1 MKNLSEITTRKFVEK
16 IDLSKWEVE
25 TPDGYKDIVSS
36 NKTIKY
42 QVYNIIL
49 ENGNYL
55 KCADNHILIEENGN
69 EIYAKDSHNKLI
81 RTKFGPHRVISVE
94 STGNYE
100 NMYDLSVDSED
111 HTYFTNDILS
121 HNTICTAAY
130 FLWVVLFNT
139 DKNIA
144 ILANKAAMAREILS
158 RIQFSYENLPFWIQQ
173 GVVEWNKGSIK
184 LDNNSKIFTAA
195 TSPNAIR
202 GSSCTHVYCDE
213 LAFVPNNIAE
223 EFLTSVFPVLSSGQN
238 TKIFVTSTPKGMN
251 MFYKMWVEAE
261 AGRNGFSPVR
271 ITWDENPDRDEEWL
285 NDQRKNLGEVKF
297 NQEIMVQFIGSSKTL
312 ISGEKMAMVP
322 FFEPKFISG
331 SLKMYEAPIKDH
343 SYACTVDTSRGQ
355 HLDYSAFII
364 FDITSTPYQVVAT
377 YKDNTIGLTT
387 YPFMIMNTV
396 KQYNDAYCLIEINDA
411 GQEIANT
418 MFYEFEYA
426 NIYFTIKESV
436 TEGNGYP
443 GIRTT
448 KRVKNIGC
456 SGLKELVEGNQ
467 LLLNSFDIIQELNV
481 FEQKGASYA
490 ASDTNI
496 NDDLTTCLWLF
507 AFLTR
512 QPMFAD
518 ITNINVR
525 HLLAQKQEAY
535 IMENMTPFGFV
546 NDGTESDTADFNTLH
561 SSGPSK
567 DPLQNWLMS
576 DSNQD

>member
-1 MKNLSEITTRKFVEK
+1 MATNKRPECYNGQLNLKASGVQISFTSEQVDEWIKCSKDPIYFIKKYVKVIHVDRGTVPFELYPYQERLILAYHNNRKV
-16 IDLSKWEVE
+16 IALA
-25 TPDGYKDIVSS
+25 PRQYG
-36 NKTIKY
+36 KTI
-42 QVYNIIL
+42 V
-49 ENGNYL
+49 
-55 KCADNHILIEENGN
+55 
-69 EIYAKDSHNKLI
+69 
-81 RTKFGPHRVISVE
+81 
-94 STGNYE
+94 
-100 NMYDLSVDSED
+100 
-111 HTYFTNDILS
+111 
-121 HNTICTAAY
+121 TAAY
-130 FLWVVLFNT
+130 FLWVILFNT

-158 RIQFSYENLPFWIQQ
+158 RIQFGYENIPFWLQQ

-251 MFYKMWVEAE
+251 MFYKMWVDAE
-261 AGRNGFSPVR
+261 KGRNGFTPIR
-271 ITWDENPDRDEEWL
+271 ITWDENPDRSQEWL
-285 NDQRKNLGEVKF
+285 EDQRKNLGEVKF
-297 NQEIMVQFIGSSKTL
+297 NQEIMVQFLGSSKTL
-312 ISGEKMAMVP
+312 ISGEKMATVP

-331 SLKMYEAPIKDH
+331 GLKMYEEPIKGH

-355 HLDYSAFII
+355 HLDFSAFII
-364 FDITSTPYQVVAT
+364 FDITSTPYRVVAT
-377 YKDNTIGLTT
+377 FKDNTIGLTT
-387 YPFMIMNTV
+387 YPFMIINTV

-426 NIYFTIKESV
+426 NIYFTVKENV

-443 GIRTT
+443 GVRTT
-448 KRVKNIGC
+448 KRVKGIGC
-456 SGLKELVEGNQ
+456 ARLKELVEGEQ

-481 FEQKGASYA
+481 FEQKGASYQ

-507 AFLTR
+507 SWLSS
-512 QPMFAD
+512 QSMFAD

-525 HLLAQKQEAY
+525 NLLAQKNEAY
-535 IMENMTPFGFV
+535 ILENMTPFGMMS
-546 NDGTESDTADFNTLH
+546 DGLEDSAVDFNVLH
-561 SSGPSK
+561 SGGGR
-567 DPLQNWLMS
+567 DPLANWAMS
-576 DSNQD
+576 DANYD